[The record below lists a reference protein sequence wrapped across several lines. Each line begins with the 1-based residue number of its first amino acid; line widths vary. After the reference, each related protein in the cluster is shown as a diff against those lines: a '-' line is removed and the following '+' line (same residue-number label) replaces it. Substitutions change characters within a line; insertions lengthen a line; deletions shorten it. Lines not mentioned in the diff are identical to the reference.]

1 MGGADDKYR
10 FHLDPIAIER
20 KQTPVLEQARD
31 LGRRI
36 TTPFPYFIPLAASG
50 LVFLRILVLCAPSF
64 RTRWKLLLSTVCVFV
79 SSCLINLREN
89 EDLAIRKNILSL
101 GWKINYQEE
110 AFVKRERGRGM
121 KVVLIFFQDFWL
133 RWIIPCFYPL
143 KREYYNLTGRYTT
156 DSKQVRIREE
166 KNENS
171 MKNWKIFI
179 HNVRDITF
187 AELSF
192 C

>member
-121 KVVLIFFQDFWL
+121 KVVLIFFKIFGFVESTL
-133 RWIIPCFYPL
+133 VFILWIY

-156 DSKQVRIREE
+156 ASNTGREE
-166 KNENS
+166 WKFDEKLKN
-171 MKNWKIFI
+171 FYP
-179 HNVRDITF
+179 
-187 AELSF
+187 
-192 C
+192 

>member
-1 MGGADDKYR
+1 
-10 FHLDPIAIER
+10 
-20 KQTPVLEQARD
+20 
-31 LGRRI
+31 
-36 TTPFPYFIPLAASG
+36 
-50 LVFLRILVLCAPSF
+50 
-64 RTRWKLLLSTVCVFV
+64 
-79 SSCLINLREN
+79 
-89 EDLAIRKNILSL
+89 
-101 GWKINYQEE
+101 
-110 AFVKRERGRGM
+110 M
-121 KVVLIFFQDFWL
+121 KVVLIFFKIFGFVESTL
-133 RWIIPCFYPL
+133 VFILWIY

>member
-110 AFVKRERGRGM
+110 ARRERKNYQELIIKRERGRGM

-143 KREYYNLTGRYTT
+143 N
-156 DSKQVRIREE
+156 I
-166 KNENS
+166 
-171 MKNWKIFI
+171 W
-179 HNVRDITF
+179 NVNIII
-187 AELSF
+187 
-192 C
+192 